1 MLHAAGRMTRK
12 PMRLVLLQVDG
23 RLSVE
28 ALVLSLHVG
37 EAREVVGINKGKVDL
52 VGNEM
57 SPVSRSWK

>member
-1 MLHAAGRMTRK
+1 MTKR
-12 PMRLVLLQVDG
+12 PIRPLLLQVDG

-52 VGNEM
+52 VEN
-57 SPVSRSWK
+57 